1 MINYMAKTQFFFYDI
16 EPQIKEG
23 KTFDFL
29 EKFKT
34 IQKEKKENK
43 IKSFDIGSHRVCIVV
58 GEKDIIEDDDEVYIL
73 GKFIA
78 SEDKDNFREENR
90 GDFYDIELSEE
101 DSKICYIEKGALF
114 FLMYIDKK
122 TNKNVLMFEAVN
134 FSIGIGGFRTYF
146 REKYPDDIEGITTEQ
161 KLGRDLKSELE
172 RVSNSGLKLA
182 RIRVNRDITK
192 EQLKGKGII
201 EKAGALLT
209 DKNIDCELVFR
220 FRKGKTTFFS
230 FLSGIFHKEDVTDLM
245 RTEFGDIFRTFS
257 FQLDNTATPKF
268 NFFDKVF
275 KYELPVTKIEHIDKE
290 SNIFENIL
298 LYFKE
303 NKEDI
308 LSQE

>member
-1 MINYMAKTQFFFYDI
+1 MAKTQFFFYDI
-16 EPQIKEG
+16 KPQIKES
-23 KTFDFL
+23 KNFDFL
-29 EKFKT
+29 EKFK
-34 IQKEKKENK
+34 IVQKEKKENN
-43 IKSFDIGSHRVCIVV
+43 IKTFDIEDHRVCIVV
-58 GEKDIIEDDDEVYIL
+58 NENDISENSEEAYIL

-78 SEDKDNFREENR
+78 SEDKNSFREENR

-114 FLMYIDKK
+114 FLMYINKK

-146 REKYPDDIEGITTEQ
+146 REKYPDDIEGIVTEQ

-172 RVSNSGLKLA
+172 RVSGSGLKLA

-192 EQLKGKGII
+192 EQLRGKGII
-201 EKAGALLT
+201 EKAAPLLT
-209 DKNIDCELVFR
+209 NKNIDCELVFR

-230 FLSGIFHKEDVTDLM
+230 FLKDIFHKENLTDLM
-245 RTEFGDIFRTFS
+245 KTEFGDFFRTFS

-268 NFFDKVF
+268 NFFDKIF
-275 KYELPVTKIEHIDKE
+275 KYELPITKIEHIDKE
-290 SNIFENIL
+290 NNIFENML
-298 LYFKE
+298 TYFKE